1 MSADGPSLCPV
12 YSLAVHHEGLWLLSG
27 LESGG
32 INLQSVRHDEGKLI
46 HCLRQH
52 TSAISVLD
60 LARDERSVLS
70 GSWDKS
76 IIDWDLDVGKA
87 KRTFQGS
94 GGQISAIE
102 LRPISSLPVPE
113 ASGEVIV
120 PSATFSSD
128 GANKPR
134 PNGISNDSDR
144 GGAQENG
151 NGSNAASPADSLFG
165 GGNEV
170 DSLFG
175 DNDDVEAGAPSTSQF
190 AMDDEDDEFSR
201 AITNNL
207 KEQETQNTDGDIDVG
222 STVQKEDP
230 PLTNGDLE
238 HRTMPASDVVGSND
252 MASETTAGSGLP
264 KSEEIYL
271 QHNGESNPPLD
282 SNSIPSA
289 DSVFL
294 AASFDGSIR
303 VWDKRKPT
311 PVATML
317 ARNVPP
323 WCMNAC
329 WSPDG
334 NFIYAGRR
342 NGTVEEYSLHK
353 GLHAVERSFKLP
365 NGSGPVSAVRAMPNG
380 RHLICASYDIL
391 RLYDLQQ
398 QQTFKHS
405 TVPFL
410 IIPGHRTG
418 VVSQLYTD
426 PTCRYMI
433 STAGNRG
440 WEGNSTEV
448 LLGYEI
454 GIGK

>member
-1 MSADGPSLCPV
+1 MVLTHMKAKPSMSADGPSLCPV
-12 YSLAVHHEGLWLLSG
+12 YSLAVHREGLWLLSG

-60 LARDERSVLS
+60 LSRDERSVLS

-76 IIDWDLDVGKA
+76 IIDWDLDAGKA

-102 LRPISSLPVPE
+102 PRPISSLPVPE
-113 ASGEVIV
+113 ASGEVV
-120 PSATFSSD
+120 VSSATFASD

-134 PNGISNDSDR
+134 PNGISNNSDR
-144 GGAQENG
+144 GGTQENG
-151 NGSNAASPADSLFG
+151 IGSNAASPADSLFG
-165 GGNEV
+165 GGN

-175 DNDDVEAGAPSTSQF
+175 DNDDVEAGVPSTSQF
-190 AMDDEDDEFSR
+190 AVDDEDDEFSR
-201 AITNNL
+201 ALANDL
-207 KEQETQNTDGDIDVG
+207 KEQETQNTGDDVDMG
-222 STVQKEDP
+222 GTAQREDP
-230 PLTNGDLE
+230 ALTNGDLE
-238 HRTMPASDVVGSND
+238 RRTMPASDTFGIND
-252 MASETTAGSGLP
+252 IASETTAGSGLP
-264 KSEEIYL
+264 KIEESYL
-271 QHNGESNPPLD
+271 QHNGESNPPLE
-282 SNSIPSA
+282 STPMSSV

-380 RHLICASYDIL
+380 RHLI
-391 RLYDLQQ
+391 
-398 QQTFKHS
+398 
-405 TVPFL
+405 
-410 IIPGHRTG
+410 
-418 VVSQLYTD
+418 
-426 PTCRYMI
+426 
-433 STAGNRG
+433 
-440 WEGNSTEV
+440 W
-448 LLGYEI
+448 
-454 GIGK
+454 

>member
-1 MSADGPSLCPV
+1 MKAKPSMSTDGPSLCPV

-76 IIDWDLDVGKA
+76 IIDWDLDIGKA
-87 KRTFQGS
+87 KRTFHGS

-102 LRPISSLPVPE
+102 IRPISSLPVPE

-120 PSATFSSD
+120 PSATFTSD
-128 GANKPR
+128 GASKAR
-134 PNGISNDSDR
+134 PNGLSHDGDR

-151 NGSNAASPADSLFG
+151 IGSNAASPADSLFGG

-175 DNDDVEAGAPSTSQF
+175 DNDDVEIGAPSTGQF
-190 AMDDEDDEFSR
+190 AVDDEDDEFSK
-201 AITNNL
+201 AIANGL
-207 KEQETQNTDGDIDVG
+207 KEQETQNTDGDFDMGGTAQREV
-222 STVQKEDP
+222 TA
-230 PLTNGDLE
+230 LTNGDLG
-238 HRTMPASDVVGSND
+238 HRTMPASDFAGTD
-252 MASETTAGSGLP
+252 HIASETTVGGELS
-264 KSEEIYL
+264 KSEEINS

-282 SNSIPSA
+282 SNPISSV

-353 GLHAVERSFKLP
+353 GLHTAERSFKLP

-380 RHLICASYDIL
+380 RHLI
-391 RLYDLQQ
+391 
-398 QQTFKHS
+398 
-405 TVPFL
+405 
-410 IIPGHRTG
+410 
-418 VVSQLYTD
+418 
-426 PTCRYMI
+426 
-433 STAGNRG
+433 
-440 WEGNSTEV
+440 W
-448 LLGYEI
+448 
-454 GIGK
+454 

>member
-1 MSADGPSLCPV
+1 MGADGPSLCPV

-76 IIDWDLDVGKA
+76 IIDWDLDIGKA
-87 KRTFQGS
+87 KRSFQGS

-102 LRPISSLPVPE
+102 LRPISNLPVPE

-120 PSATFSSD
+120 PSATFTSD

-134 PNGISNDSDR
+134 PNGISNSSDR

-151 NGSNAASPADSLFG
+151 IGSNAASPADSLFG

-190 AMDDEDDEFSR
+190 AVDDEDDEFSR
-201 AITNNL
+201 AIANDL
-207 KEQETQNTDGDIDVG
+207 KEQGAQNTDGAVDMG
-222 STVQKEDP
+222 GTVQMEDTA
-230 PLTNGDLE
+230 LTNGDLE
-238 HRTMPASDVVGSND
+238 HRTMLASDVVGTND
-252 MASETTAGSGLP
+252 IASETTTGSGLP
-264 KSEEIYL
+264 KSEDTYS
-271 QHNGESNPPLD
+271 QRNGESNPPLD
-282 SNSIPSA
+282 SNPISSV

-380 RHLICASYDIL
+380 RHLI
-391 RLYDLQQ
+391 
-398 QQTFKHS
+398 
-405 TVPFL
+405 
-410 IIPGHRTG
+410 
-418 VVSQLYTD
+418 
-426 PTCRYMI
+426 
-433 STAGNRG
+433 
-440 WEGNSTEV
+440 W
-448 LLGYEI
+448 
-454 GIGK
+454 

>member
-1 MSADGPSLCPV
+1 MGADGPSLCPV

-76 IIDWDLDVGKA
+76 IIDWDLDIGKA
-87 KRTFQGS
+87 KRSFQGS

-102 LRPISSLPVPE
+102 LRPISNLPVPE

-120 PSATFSSD
+120 PSATFTSD

-134 PNGISNDSDR
+134 PNGISSSSDR

-151 NGSNAASPADSLFG
+151 IGSNAASPADSLFG

-175 DNDDVEAGAPSTSQF
+175 DNDDMEAGAPSTSQF
-190 AMDDEDDEFSR
+190 AVDDEDDDFSR
-201 AITNNL
+201 AIANDL
-207 KEQETQNTDGDIDVG
+207 KEQGAQDTDGAVDMG
-222 STVQKEDP
+222 GTVQMEDTA
-230 PLTNGDLE
+230 LTNGDLE
-238 HRTMPASDVVGSND
+238 HRTMLASDVVGTND
-252 MASETTAGSGLP
+252 IASETTTGSGLP
-264 KSEEIYL
+264 KSEDTYS
-271 QHNGESNPPLD
+271 QRNGESNPPLD
-282 SNSIPSA
+282 SNPISSV

-353 GLHAVERSFKLP
+353 GLRAVERSFKLP

-380 RHLICASYDIL
+380 RHLI
-391 RLYDLQQ
+391 
-398 QQTFKHS
+398 
-405 TVPFL
+405 
-410 IIPGHRTG
+410 
-418 VVSQLYTD
+418 
-426 PTCRYMI
+426 
-433 STAGNRG
+433 
-440 WEGNSTEV
+440 W
-448 LLGYEI
+448 
-454 GIGK
+454 

>member
-1 MSADGPSLCPV
+1 MRIQTVCPRNELSGHAVLTHRKAKPSMSADGPSLCPV
-12 YSLAVHHEGLWLLSG
+12 YSLAVQHEGLWLLSG

-70 GSWDKS
+70 GSWDKL
-76 IIDWDLDVGKA
+76 IIDWDLDIGKA

-113 ASGEVIV
+113 ASGEIIV
-120 PSATFSSD
+120 PSATFTSD
-128 GANKPR
+128 GANKAR
-134 PNGISNDSDR
+134 PNGISNNSDR

-151 NGSNAASPADSLFG
+151 LGSNAASPADSLL
-165 GGNEV
+165 
-170 DSLFG
+170 SLFG
-175 DNDDVEAGAPSTSQF
+175 DNNDVEAGAPSTSQF
-190 AMDDEDDEFSR
+190 AVDDEDDDFSR
-201 AITNNL
+201 AIANDL
-207 KEQETQNTDGDIDVG
+207 KEQETQNTDGDVKMGDT
-222 STVQKEDP
+222 SRREDP
-230 PLTNGDLE
+230 ALTNGDLE
-238 HRTMPASDVVGSND
+238 HRTMPASDIVGTNNI
-252 MASETTAGSGLP
+252 ASETSAGSGLP
-264 KSEEIYL
+264 NPEETNL

-282 SNSIPSA
+282 SNPISSV

-353 GLHAVERSFKLP
+353 GLHSVERSFKLP

-380 RHLICASYDIL
+380 RHLI
-391 RLYDLQQ
+391 
-398 QQTFKHS
+398 
-405 TVPFL
+405 
-410 IIPGHRTG
+410 
-418 VVSQLYTD
+418 
-426 PTCRYMI
+426 
-433 STAGNRG
+433 
-440 WEGNSTEV
+440 W
-448 LLGYEI
+448 
-454 GIGK
+454 